1 MKNHHSAVTRREFLG
16 GLAATGALAAWM
28 TPLQSEAAPLPLIK
42 PAALREGDCV
52 GLVAPASPAF
62 EPSTLREGQM
72 ALEQLG
78 YRVKVGRNAARKW
91 GYLAGPD
98 AARAEDLMAM
108 FRDPEVRAIFA
119 LRGGYGTIRMLPLL
133 DYRVI
138 RAHPKILIGYSDITS
153 LHLAVHKLAGIV
165 TYHGAVATSTF
176 NDYST
181 RYLKAILGRSEA
193 AGRIETP
200 AAALPML
207 FWPEQSPDI
216 VRGPLTGGNLT
227 LVCASLGTPY
237 EIDSAGKVLFLE
249 ETGEEPYDLDRML
262 TQLTQSGKLQAAVA
276 ILVDRCARCKP
287 AEYKPAFENTLSV
300 EEVLED
306 RLAGLGVPV
315 LYGLSIGHVADKPV
329 LPLGVTVA
337 VSKKEAHFALE
348 EAAVSEK

>member
-1 MKNHHSAVTRREFLG
+1 MEKRKTAVTRREFLG

-28 TPLQSEAAPLPLIK
+28 TPLESEAEPLSLIK
-42 PAALREGDCV
+42 PAPLREGDYV

-62 EPSTLREGQM
+62 EPSTLVEGRM
-72 ALEQLG
+72 ALEKLG
-78 YRVKVGRNAARKW
+78 YRVKIGRYAARKW
-91 GYLAGPD
+91 GYLAGSD
-98 AARAEDLMAM
+98 AERAEDLMAM
-108 FRDPEVRAIFA
+108 FRDPEVRGIFA

-133 DYRVI
+133 DYRAI
-138 RAHPKILIGYSDITS
+138 REHPKILIGYSDITS
-153 LHLAVHKLAGIV
+153 LHLAIHKLAGLI

-181 RYLKAILGRSEA
+181 RYLKYILGRSEA

-200 AAALPML
+200 AAALPMC
-207 FWPEQSPDI
+207 FWPDRSPEV

-237 EIDSAGKVLFLE
+237 EIETTGKVLFLE

-262 TQLTQSGKLQAAVA
+262 TQLSQSGKLQSAAA
-276 ILVDRCARCKP
+276 ILFDRCARCKP

-329 LPLGVTVA
+329 LPLGVTAA
-337 VSKKEAHFALE
+337 VFKKEAAFSLE
-348 EAAVSEK
+348 EAAVGEK